1 MLFFLFPSFRYLNR
15 EDWWTS
21 TQSYKS
27 KKEKG
32 RRGGDAVAGATGAAA
47 VVIMRLLLHCVY
59 ACVRTQRMCVWVH
72 PPLSR
77 QEARTSPSN
86 TVPTER
92 GRERERSR
100 ERERERERLKPHNAL
115 HAAGLKSC
123 RFISSCSEGLCV
135 SAHTHTHTPRT
146 PRPSARETNTDDQAG
161 KTAFFLT
168 VRTDTGFTAWCVAA
182 SWEEERGELLY
193 RDDRVSLIF
202 DMLWVRQL
210 PCLLLVMLLL

>member
-135 SAHTHTHTPRT
+135 SAHTHTHTHLVHP
-146 PRPSARETNTDDQAG
+146 
-161 KTAFFLT
+161 
-168 VRTDTGFTAWCVAA
+168 
-182 SWEEERGELLY
+182 
-193 RDDRVSLIF
+193 DRVRERQTQTTRQ
-202 DMLWVRQL
+202 VRRLFFWPCGQILGLQHDVLL
-210 PCLLLVMLLL
+210 PLERRSGESCSTETTGCH